1 MRKFTLKSL
10 LAVAFLL
17 LGGNVA
23 MADSWSI
30 DFVGMAPSEKKD
42 LAVSISETVVTI
54 GKTTLG
60 TCSYSGGEI
69 DSKFVLQTGSSWL
82 IRNTLK
88 TGEKGLYQYNS
99 GGRAFGLQSCTAG
112 QLITITASGDPNVT
126 TNASLKSSGN
136 GTYVYTVTADG
147 DVMFTPARYLYFYTI
162 TVEDPAANAAD
173 YTVKYVDENN
183 NEIKTASVY
192 SEAPGTEITLS
203 NNDKQNIVYNGKTY
217 IYVSDDSNGKT
228 VAADGSTVVTVK
240 FRAAATYSYTVN
252 EVCNNVVK
260 NTITG
265 SGDESSTVK
274 VPYHQYILD
283 EGTLY
288 EKTATNKEY
297 NYSFVLGN
305 DGQVENLN
313 YSATDISNVVYFNE
327 AEAIEGATANNGGN
341 ANIRCSNSY
350 GAYFDSETTV
360 TTLPAGKYTITMQVW
375 GNAGTTFTIK
385 AGEETVLTGDTK
397 GYITSYTSEEFTLT
411 QETAITI
418 PAAGSNGRVID
429 WVYIVKT
436 GDAAVPVDVTIG
448 STGYATLYYGDRA
461 LEVPEGV
468 KAFTYTMT
476 GNTLKEN
483 TTYEAGDVIPAGEA
497 VVLNGTAGNYT
508 FNLGT
513 ATAEKDAQNVLK
525 GSDVEATFNEAGHKY
540 YMLSTNDAGEVGFYW
555 YNDDGSAINCAAHKA
570 YLDVNVTSAKNGY
583 LIDGTEDPTA
593 ITAATAEE
601 NGTNAVYDLQ
611 GRRVMNPVKGLYI
624 VNGKKVIK

>member
-30 DFVGMAPSEKKD
+30 DFTQLTVAADKTAMTISSTETIV
-42 LAVSISETVVTI
+42 VSRI
-54 GKTTLG
+54 TLG
-60 TCSYSGGEI
+60 TASYNNGEGVVDLDSRLYFQGGN
-69 DSKFVLQTGSSWL
+69 WL
-82 IRNTLK
+82 VRSAKRGI
-88 TGEKGLYQYNS
+88 S
-99 GGRAFGLQSCTAG
+99 QS
-112 QLITITASGDPNVT
+112 ASGPRRIAVT
-126 TNASLKSSGN
+126 ECTTGQTVTIKVSAAPTDLVNLTQKSSEGN
-136 GTYVYTVTADG
+136 TYNYSVNGDGVVSVYI
-147 DVMFTPARYLYFYTI
+147 PAGAFI
-162 TVEDPAANAAD
+162 TSIGIEDPAAGAVN

-183 NEIKTASVY
+183 NEIKTASIY
-192 SEAPGTEITLS
+192 SEAPGTGITLS
-203 NNDKQNIVYNGKTY
+203 DNDKQNIVYNGKTY

-252 EVCNNVVK
+252 EVCNNVIK

-265 SGDESSTVK
+265 SGDEGSTVK

-385 AGEETVLTGDTK
+385 AGEETLLTGDTK

-540 YMLSTNDAGEVGFYW
+540 YMLSTNNAGEVGFYW

-601 NGTNAVYDLQ
+601 NGTNVVYDLQ

>member
-1 MRKFTLKSL
+1 
-10 LAVAFLL
+10 
-17 LGGNVA
+17 
-23 MADSWSI
+23 
-30 DFVGMAPSEKKD
+30 
-42 LAVSISETVVTI
+42 
-54 GKTTLG
+54 
-60 TCSYSGGEI
+60 
-69 DSKFVLQTGSSWL
+69 
-82 IRNTLK
+82 
-88 TGEKGLYQYNS
+88 
-99 GGRAFGLQSCTAG
+99 
-112 QLITITASGDPNVT
+112 
-126 TNASLKSSGN
+126 
-136 GTYVYTVTADG
+136 
-147 DVMFTPARYLYFYTI
+147 MFTPARYLYFYTI
-162 TVEDPAANAAD
+162 TVEDPAANAVN

-183 NEIKTASVY
+183 NEIKTASIY

-203 NNDKQNIVYNGKTY
+203 DNDKQNIVYNGKTY

-252 EVCNNVVK
+252 EVCNDVIK

-297 NYSFVLGN
+297 NYSFVLGK

-313 YSATDISNVVYFNE
+313 YSATTISNVVYFNE
-327 AEAIEGATANNGGN
+327 AEAIEGATANNSSN

-350 GAYFDSETTV
+350 GAYFDRETTV

-418 PAAGSNGRVID
+418 PAAGSSGKVID

-570 YLDVNVTSAKNGY
+570 YLDVTAASAKAGY
-583 LIDGTEDPTA
+583 AIDGIEDPTA
-593 ITAATAEE
+593 ITAATAEQ
-601 NGTNAVYDLQ
+601 NTTNVVYDLQ
-611 GRRVMNPVKGLYI
+611 GRRVMNPTKGLYI

>member
-30 DFVGMAPSEKKD
+30 NFVGR
-42 LAVSISETVVTI
+42 VSQDKTPVTASSTETINVSGTI
-54 GKTTLG
+54 LG
-60 TCSYSGGEI
+60 TASYNNGTEVI
-69 DSKFVLQTGSSWL
+69 NLDSRLYLQGNDWLMRTGSNGISQSA
-82 IRNTLK
+82 R
-88 TGEKGLYQYNS
+88 
-99 GGRAFGLQSCTAG
+99 GGRMFAVTGCTAG
-112 QLITITASGDPNVT
+112 QIITIDASVVITAVSNVEAKYSDSNPYT
-126 TNASLKSSGN
+126 FVVQAD
-136 GTYVYTVTADG
+136 GTAAFSMAKNNYIHSILVEDAPDAQEFNYTVNQVCGTTS
-147 DVMFTPARYLYFYTI
+147 VFTKTGTDYENKTI
-162 TVEDPAANAAD
+162 TVPYRRYNA
-173 YTVKYVDENN
+173 
-183 NEIKTASVY
+183 
-192 SEAPGTEITLS
+192 L
-203 NNDKQNIVYNGKTY
+203 
-217 IYVSDDSNGKT
+217 
-228 VAADGSTVVTVK
+228 DGV
-240 FRAAATYSYTVN
+240 
-252 EVCNNVVK
+252 
-260 NTITG
+260 
-265 SGDESSTVK
+265 
-274 VPYHQYILD
+274 
-283 EGTLY
+283 LY
-288 EKTATNKEY
+288 KKDATNKQY
-297 NYSFVLGN
+297 NYSFVLSSDN
-305 DGQVENLN
+305 QVENIEYTATETTN
-313 YSATDISNVVYFNE
+313 VVFISEGEDIIGMNRCGGNNAAIRSSNSAAGYNNTSNVT
-327 AEAIEGATANNGGN
+327 I
-341 ANIRCSNSY
+341 
-350 GAYFDSETTV
+350 
-360 TTLPAGKYTITMQVW
+360 TTLQPGKYKIHVGLFDATSSF
-375 GNAGTTFTIK
+375 GTVFVFLGGTEVVASFT
-385 AGEETVLTGDTK
+385 
-397 GYITSYTSEEFTLT
+397 TSVANLQELDSEEFTLT
-411 QETAITI
+411 EETDII
-418 PAAGSNGRVID
+418 LQKVGGNNQGLDFI
-429 WVYIVKT
+429 YIVKT

-601 NGTNAVYDLQ
+601 NGTNVVYDLQ